1 MCPGIRQ
8 RLDLSKVLALA
19 LELPLAVCLD
29 IGAGVGWAKS
39 WNTSLW
45 NSSFPALL
53 WPRWGR
59 DSVLTCAQG
68 CLKGSGN
75 LVCARSTLAGD
86 ECSP

>member
-39 WNTSLW
+39 WNSGTRASLPCFGPAGGAIP
-45 NSSFPALL
+45 SSH
-53 WPRWGR
+53 
-59 DSVLTCAQG
+59 
-68 CLKGSGN
+68 
-75 LVCARSTLAGD
+75 ARKAA
-86 ECSP
+86 